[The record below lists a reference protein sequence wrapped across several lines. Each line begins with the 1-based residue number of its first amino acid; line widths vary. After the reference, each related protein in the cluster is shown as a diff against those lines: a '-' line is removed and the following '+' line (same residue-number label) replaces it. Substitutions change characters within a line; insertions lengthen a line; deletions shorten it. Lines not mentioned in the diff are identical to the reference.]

1 MRRRQWRIVASH
13 FSGGKSTS
21 PTCPPV
27 ALQRFA
33 TQAVHVFKRRVSHV
47 HAMRQLRIVTHVI
60 DFHLASPVMLLTIQ
74 DRCSNDTFPEFR
86 QWLALQHE
94 SRSSPLS
101 GVTLPEFGA
110 PNAPPRPN
118 ITVTAEVVVRFGTT
132 MVLQPDDS
140 FPRFPATQ
148 GEAAA
153 VHFTLGETTVLCP
166 DYTIPPHHD
175 ASRRR

>member
-1 MRRRQWRIVASH
+1 MGGVAHVCGACVWRI
-13 FSGGKSTS
+13 
-21 PTCPPV
+21 
-27 ALQRFA
+27 
-33 TQAVHVFKRRVSHV
+33 RRPR
-47 HAMRQLRIVTHVI
+47 ARGI
-60 DFHLASPVMLLTIQ
+60 DG
-74 DRCSNDTFPEFR
+74 C
-86 QWLALQHE
+86 
-94 SRSSPLS
+94 
-101 GVTLPEFGA
+101 A